1 MTKKDIKPKFLKETL
16 IAGLVVNLLLPGL
29 GTIIL
34 GIYDIGSIQLI
45 LSIIGLFF
53 LITLIGS
60 IIGIPLFIAMW
71 IWSLITGM
79 NHWKKLKRQKLI

>member
-1 MTKKDIKPKFLKETL
+1 MAKKKEKLLKETA
-16 IAGLVVNLLLPGL
+16 ISGIIVNLFLPGL
-29 GTIIL
+29 GTVIM
-34 GIYDIGSIQLI
+34 GKYDIGSIQLI

-71 IWSLITGM
+71 VWSLITGI
-79 NHWKKLKRQKLI
+79 NHWKKLKRQKLV